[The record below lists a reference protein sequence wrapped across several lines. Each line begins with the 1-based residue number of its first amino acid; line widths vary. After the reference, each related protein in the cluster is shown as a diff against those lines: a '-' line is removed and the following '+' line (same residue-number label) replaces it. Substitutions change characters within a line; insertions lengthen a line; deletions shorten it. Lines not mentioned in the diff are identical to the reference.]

1 MNYLVSKIVTFLT
14 EQEVISSES
23 DVQDFYRYGIE
34 ISISSF
40 LNIFVVLLLGIII
53 NHIAESII
61 FLLLFILIRSFTG
74 GYHADTYFRCN
85 LLMCITF
92 ILTVL
97 ANCMFSNKLS
107 LSIIIVLICVTE
119 LIVSVL
125 GPIEN
130 KNKPIDDSKK
140 IKLKIT
146 GTAMTS
152 IINCAG
158 LILRESYLGTM
169 IIFTTFLIVL
179 LMIAAKVK
187 EAKIQER
194 GGNSCEKVQENDS

>member
-1 MNYLVSKIVTFLT
+1 MNYLVSQIVNFIT
-14 EQEVISSES
+14 EQDVISDES
-23 DVQDFYRYGIE
+23 DVQDFYRYEIE
-34 ISISSF
+34 ISISSL
-40 LNIFVVLLLGIII
+40 LNIVLVVIAGILIHHII
-53 NHIAESII
+53 ESIV
-61 FLLLFILIRSFTG
+61 FLSLFILIRSFTG

-85 LLMCITF
+85 LLMCTTF
-92 ILTVL
+92 ILTAL
-97 ANCMFSNKLS
+97 ANSIFSNKFS

-119 LIVSVL
+119 LIVSIL

>member
-1 MNYLVSKIVTFLT
+1 MNYLVSQIVNFIT
-14 EQEVISSES
+14 EQDVISDES

-34 ISISSF
+34 ISISSL
-40 LNIFVVLLLGIII
+40 LNIVLVVIAGILIHHII
-53 NHIAESII
+53 ESIV
-61 FLLLFILIRSFTG
+61 FLSLFILIRSFTG

-107 LSIIIVLICVTE
+107 LSIIIVLIYVTE

>member
-1 MNYLVSKIVTFLT
+1 MI
-14 EQEVISSES
+14 Q
-23 DVQDFYRYGIE
+23 
-34 ISISSF
+34 
-40 LNIFVVLLLGIII
+40 
-53 NHIAESII
+53 
-61 FLLLFILIRSFTG
+61 
-74 GYHADTYFRCN
+74 
-85 LLMCITF
+85 
-92 ILTVL
+92 
-97 ANCMFSNKLS
+97 
-107 LSIIIVLICVTE
+107 
-119 LIVSVL
+119 
-125 GPIEN
+125 
-130 KNKPIDDSKK
+130 KK